1 MSLRRRLV
9 RSSKHNLQSPNEHF
23 AEAAVGGGRHELIGA
38 RERAHV
44 PHVRHLG
51 RFRWAIIALV
61 LAGVASVVAAV
72 ALSASSGHRTAGGA
86 GASWSAFHPA
96 DGGLAGAQEIA
107 DYVAPYYRATP
118 AYQLAVVTAVNLN
131 NPASPLEVV
140 VPSSTSGSLLPL
152 PAGSTVVYN
161 LCGEGSSNC
170 SIGVGQPSAARL
182 LLLRREALELAL
194 YTFRY
199 IGTSQYVV
207 AILPPGFTTQS
218 CTGVCAKSDRK
229 PATKPLDLALAFERP
244 ELTPWLGRPLKTTLP
259 EALPPTV
266 SQMPSAPEA
275 ELVSVITAHGLFSE
289 KTAQAQDGSTVIS
302 LSPLQPQ

>member
-1 MSLRRRLV
+1 MSLHLPLV
-9 RSSKHNLQSPNEHF
+9 RSREHNAQSPHENF
-23 AEAAVGGGRHELIGA
+23 TEAAVGGGGHELIGA
-38 RERAHV
+38 RERGYM

-51 RFRWAIIALV
+51 RFRWALIALV
-61 LAGVASVVAAV
+61 LAGIASVVTAV
-72 ALSASSGHRTAGGA
+72 ALSASGGRKTASVA
-86 GASWSAFHPA
+86 GPSWSAFHPA

-140 VPSSTSGSLLPL
+140 VPSSSSGSLLPL
-152 PAGSTVVYN
+152 PAGATVVYN

-170 SIGVGQPSAARL
+170 AIGVGQPSAARL

-194 YTFRY
+194 YTFKY
-199 IGTSQYVV
+199 ISTSQYVV
-207 AILPPGFTTQS
+207 AVLPPGYTTQS
-218 CTGVCAKSDRK
+218 CTGICAKSHHK
-229 PATKPLDLALAFERP
+229 PVTKPLDLALAFERP

-259 EALPPTV
+259 EVLPPTV
-266 SQMPSAPEA
+266 SQMATAPEA
-275 ELVSVITAHGLFSE
+275 ELVSVITAHGIFSE

-302 LSPLQPQ
+302 LNPMQPQ